1 MTSFNQEDKIGVKKD
16 SEYEFNIFNEKLYM
30 INQNRIILHL

>member
-1 MTSFNQEDKIGVKKD
+1 MTSLNQGDKIGVKKD